1 MKIFVTGSII
11 NSKEIEFA
19 ARALNTVD
27 GNIVK
32 YAKAID
38 EEIYGIEYHIYET
51 FNNIEWSDSLYVV
64 KKNNGEL
71 DRETIYEI
79 EYARRLRKEIF
90 YLN

>member
-1 MKIFVTGSII
+1 MKIFLTGSMI

-19 ARALNTVD
+19 GRALNTVN

-32 YAKAID
+32 YAKPID
-38 EEIYGIEYHIYET
+38 EEIYDIEHIICQA
-51 FNNIEWSDSLYVV
+51 FNDIEWCDSLYVV
-64 KKNNGEL
+64 KNNSGEL
-71 DRETIYEI
+71 GRETIYEI